1 MVDVIWNGFLESYKI
16 AAMAETFELN
26 IAPHN
31 FYGYLADH
39 ISGHLAAVVP
49 NLKIME
55 YEVDDVP
62 WRGEFFSHPTVIE
75 NGEMVVPDRPGWGVV
90 VIEEAVRARP
100 WKG

>member
-1 MVDVIWNGFLESYKI
+1 M
-16 AAMAETFELN
+16 
-26 IAPHN
+26 
-31 FYGYLADH
+31 
-39 ISGHLAAVVP
+39 P

-75 NGEMVVPDRPGWGVV
+75 NGEMVVPDRPGWGVE